1 MLDPGAD
8 VGFEGPHALVHAAA
22 DHLIGQEA
30 EPPLDLVDPGR
41 AGRREVQAEPGVA
54 GQPGLDDGSLVRGQV
69 VADQV
74 HIQPGGHGLVDPGQ
88 ELLELRRAVVAVQFT
103 DDGAVGDVERANKSV
118 VPCRV

>member
-1 MLDPGAD
+1 
-8 VGFEGPHALVHAAA
+8 
-22 DHLIGQEA
+22 
-30 EPPLDLVDPGR
+30 
-41 AGRREVQAEPGVA
+41 
-54 GQPGLDDGSLVRGQV
+54 
-69 VADQV
+69 V